1 MQAADGVPGKQALV
15 TVGRIGGIYGVAGW
29 VRIVSY
35 TRPVT
40 NIFSY
45 TPWLIGDG
53 DQQQSCELS
62 EGRVH
67 GKGLI
72 AKLRDLD
79 DRDIARSYIGKMIS
93 LKRSQMPELPPGEYY
108 WCDLMHHDVVNQT
121 GVYLGK
127 VTDILETGANDVL
140 VIEGENRHLVPLI
153 MDRYVTSIDLP
164 GGRITVDWD
173 PEYS

>member
-53 DQQQSCELS
+53 DQQQP
-62 EGRVH
+62 G
-67 GKGLI
+67 
-72 AKLRDLD
+72 
-79 DRDIARSYIGKMIS
+79 YIVSKNS
-93 LKRSQMPELPPGEYY
+93 LEVFPR
-108 WCDLMHHDVVNQT
+108 
-121 GVYLGK
+121 
-127 VTDILETGANDVL
+127 VL
-140 VIEGENRHLVPLI
+140 VTWSP
-153 MDRYVTSIDLP
+153 
-164 GGRITVDWD
+164 
-173 PEYS
+173 